1 MKLAYVDTSC
11 LVAWGLGEPGSTQ
24 VQRRLRTLDALHS
37 SNLLEAEL
45 SSVMAREHVTPVP
58 ELLESITWV
67 IPDRPLHAEISR
79 VLEAGYVRGADCWH
93 LATALYLA
101 EEPKT
106 LIFLTLDTR
115 QLAVARKLGFQ
126 E

>member
-1 MKLAYVDTSC
+1 MKIGYVDTSC
-11 LVAWGLGEPGSTQ
+11 LVALALAEPAAAR
-24 VQRRLRTLDALHS
+24 VQRRLSGFDELHA

-45 SSVMAREHVTPVP
+45 NSVMQRERSASTPA
-58 ELLESITWV
+58 LFKGISWV
-67 IPDRPLHAEISR
+67 NPDRPLHAEIAR

-93 LATALYLA
+93 LASALYLA
-101 EEPKT
+101 RDPET
-106 LIFLTLDTR
+106 LIFLTLDMR

>member
-1 MKLAYVDTSC
+1 MKVGYVDTSC
-11 LVAWGLGEPGSTQ
+11 LVALALAEPSAAK
-24 VQRRLRTLDALHS
+24 VQRRLSSFDELHA

-45 SSVMAREHVTPVP
+45 NSVMLRERSASTSA
-58 ELLESITWV
+58 LFKGISWV
-67 IPDRPLHAEISR
+67 MPDRPLHAEIAQ

-93 LATALYLA
+93 LANALYLA
-101 EEPKT
+101 RDPET
-106 LIFLTLDTR
+106 LIFLTLDMR